1 MTLTKIDIVEQVANK
16 CGFSK
21 LEAADLVE
29 TIFDLIKE
37 SLTHGTSVKVSG
49 FGNFILRDKKSRMG
63 RNPQTG
69 EAMEISP
76 RRVMSFKVSQV
87 LKEAINS
94 GKIPEIA
101 SYNEA
106 DDPDSPLSRFHNPN
120 PGSGG
125 YPF

>member
-1 MTLTKIDIVEQVANK
+1 MTLTKVDIVEKTAES

-29 TIFDLIKE
+29 AVFEVIKGALE
-37 SLTHGTSVKVSG
+37 HGENVKISG
-49 FGNFILRDKKSRMG
+49 FGNFVLRDKRSRVG

-69 EAMEISP
+69 NAMEISA

-94 GKIPEIA
+94 GTLSAALGPRND
-101 SYNEA
+101 S
-106 DDPDSPLSRFHNPN
+106 DDE
-120 PGSGG
+120 
-125 YPF
+125 

>member
-1 MTLTKIDIVEQVANK
+1 MTLTKIDIVEKVSQN

-21 LEAADLVE
+21 LEASELVE
-29 TIFDLIKE
+29 TVFDTIKVGLE
-37 SLTHGTSVKVSG
+37 DGENVKISG

-94 GKIPEIA
+94 GKLPE
-101 SYNEA
+101 
-106 DDPDSPLSRFHNPN
+106 
-120 PGSGG
+120 GG
-125 YPF
+125 MAAFDKSKE

>member
-1 MTLTKIDIVEQVANK
+1 MTLTKVDIVEKTAEH

-29 TIFDLIKE
+29 AVFEAIKAALE
-37 SLTHGTSVKVSG
+37 NGENVKISG
-49 FGNFILRDKKSRMG
+49 FGNFVLRDKRSRVG

-69 EAMEISP
+69 KAMEISA

-94 GKIPEIA
+94 GTLSA
-101 SYNEA
+101 SIVNR
-106 DDPDSPLSRFHNPN
+106 DQD
-120 PGSGG
+120 
-125 YPF
+125 

>member
-1 MTLTKIDIVEQVANK
+1 MTLTKVDIVEKTAET

-29 TIFDLIKE
+29 AVFEVIKAALE
-37 SLTHGTSVKVSG
+37 HGENVKISG
-49 FGNFILRDKKSRMG
+49 FGNFVLRDKRSRVG

-69 EAMEISP
+69 KAMEISA

-94 GKIPEIA
+94 GT
-101 SYNEA
+101 
-106 DDPDSPLSRFHNPN
+106 LSAALTSREED
-120 PGSGG
+120 
-125 YPF
+125 

>member
-1 MTLTKIDIVEQVANK
+1 MTLTKIDIVENVASK

-21 LEAADLVE
+21 LEAAELVE
-29 TIFDLIKE
+29 LIFENVREALA
-37 SLTHGTSVKVSG
+37 HGQNVKISG
-49 FGNFILRDKKSRMG
+49 FGNFVLRDKKSRMG

-94 GKIPEIA
+94 GKMPV
-101 SYNEA
+101 SV
-106 DDPDSPLSRFHNPN
+106 D
-120 PGSGG
+120 
-125 YPF
+125 

>member
-1 MTLTKIDIVEQVANK
+1 MTLTKVDIVEKTAET

-29 TIFDLIKE
+29 AVFEVIKAALE
-37 SLTHGTSVKVSG
+37 NGENVKISG
-49 FGNFILRDKKSRMG
+49 FGNFVLRDKRSRVG

-69 EAMEISP
+69 KAMEISA

-94 GKIPEIA
+94 GT
-101 SYNEA
+101 
-106 DDPDSPLSRFHNPN
+106 LSANLTSREEEED
-120 PGSGG
+120 
-125 YPF
+125 

>member
-1 MTLTKIDIVEQVANK
+1 MTLTKVDIVEKTAET

-29 TIFDLIKE
+29 AVFEAIKAALE
-37 SLTHGTSVKVSG
+37 NGENVKISG
-49 FGNFILRDKKSRMG
+49 FGNFVLRDKRSRVG

-69 EAMEISP
+69 KAMEISA

-94 GKIPEIA
+94 GTLSAALA
-101 SYNEA
+101 SREE
-106 DDPDSPLSRFHNPN
+106 D
-120 PGSGG
+120 
-125 YPF
+125 